1 MPTWNCKKCDMPMT
15 LIERHPNTICP
26 NCGNRMIEISS

>member
-26 NCGNRMIEISS
+26 NCGNRMIEISG